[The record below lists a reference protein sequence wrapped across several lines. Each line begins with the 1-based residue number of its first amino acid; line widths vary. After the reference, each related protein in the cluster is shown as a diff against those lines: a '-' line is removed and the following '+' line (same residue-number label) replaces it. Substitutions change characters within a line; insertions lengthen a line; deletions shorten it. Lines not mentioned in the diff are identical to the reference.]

1 MNTRI
6 FEAFNTREQQV
17 KDYMAGCGKK
27 YGMPCTCGTDCRCT
41 TCEEHCKSKPPQQQ
55 QHHDLQSLQDYSVS
69 SDHMQPPADIP
80 MDHVFGPGAA
90 AAAISSP
97 DVARPRHSLASR
109 NPSILSFGGVLK
121 RMSLTS
127 EATFGRAMSGLS
139 ALSIDWENMED
150 FDVNVDHSA
159 HIKYDNN
166 DAKQPAEE
174 TKVPEDTDG
183 IASVSA
189 CRRVSS
195 PSVAVVIV
203 FLT

>member
-27 YGMPCTCGTDCRCT
+27 YGMACTCGPDCRCT
-41 TCEEHCKSKPPQQQ
+41 NCEEQCRAKPQQQ
-55 QHHDLQSLQDYSVS
+55 HPQELQPLQAFPS
-69 SDHMQPPADIP
+69 SSEQMLPPADMP
-80 MDHVFGPGAA
+80 MDGFFGTGTGFTH
-90 AAAISSP
+90 
-97 DVARPRHSLASR
+97 DTFVARPRSSMASR

-159 HIKYDNN
+159 HIKYDNGI
-166 DAKQPAEE
+166 D
-174 TKVPEDTDG
+174 KVPEVQEDTDG
-183 IASVSA
+183 IASVSVGVRA
-189 CRRVSS
+189 H
-195 PSVAVVIV
+195 
-203 FLT
+203 

>member
-27 YGMPCTCGTDCRCT
+27 YGMPCTCGPDCRCT
-41 TCEEHCKSKPPQQQ
+41 TCEEHCKSKSQQAHQ
-55 QHHDLQSLQDYSVS
+55 QDIQPLQAYPASPEQML
-69 SDHMQPPADIP
+69 PPADIP
-80 MDHVFGPGAA
+80 MDGLFGSGAG
-90 AAAISSP
+90 SSLDNNVASP
-97 DVARPRHSLASR
+97 ARPRHSLASR

-127 EATFGRAMSGLS
+127 ETTTFGRAMSGLS

-159 HIKYDNN
+159 HIKYDSE
-166 DAKQPAEE
+166 A
-174 TKVPEDTDG
+174 KVPEDTDG
-183 IASVSA
+183 IASVS
-189 CRRVSS
+189 VG
-195 PSVAVVIV
+195 V
-203 FLT
+203 